1 MSILC
6 DFQEGVDPTLP
17 PAQDRALVL
26 DRYHSHVKHCSSCQG
41 ALRNWRRAKF
51 GLGYLSIITL
61 GLLAGGV
68 PVQNALVRR
77 GVAGACV
84 LAAGVVG
91 LLHRYEKRL
100 FYFTDLVHAKR

>member
-1 MSILC
+1 
-6 DFQEGVDPTLP
+6 
-17 PAQDRALVL
+17 
-26 DRYHSHVKHCSSCQG
+26 
-41 ALRNWRRAKF
+41 LRNWRRAKF